1 MTDADEI
8 VEEIAWAYAKANKAD
23 IARRLTD
30 TANFPKEVNPV
41 SVFMAG
47 SPGAGKT
54 ETSIELLKKF
64 EQDRILRIDPDHLR
78 LEFAGYV
85 GVNSHLFQRA
95 VTVLVERIHDLA
107 LKNCQSFLLDGTLS
121 NFNVA
126 QKNVERSLSRG
137 RTVQVLYIYQEP
149 NLAWQFVK
157 AREAQEGRRIRPDDF
172 VNQYFAARDV
182 VQNLKVKFGKDIK
195 IDLILKNIDGSD
207 RKTFFNVDQINSHVP
222 EKYSLEDVNRLMLTE
237 I

>member
-1 MTDADEI
+1 MTDT
-8 VEEIAWAYAKANKAD
+8 EEKIEATAWAYAKANKAH
-23 IARRLTD
+23 IARRLTN
-30 TANFPKEVNPV
+30 TANFPKEENPV

-64 EQDRILRIDPDHLR
+64 EQDHILRIDPDHLR
-78 LEFAGYV
+78 LEFSGYV

-107 LKNCQSFLLDGTLS
+107 LKNSQSFLLDGTLS

-126 QKNVERSLSRG
+126 AKNVERSLSRG
-137 RTVQVLYIYQEP
+137 RVVQILYIYQEP
-149 NLAWQFVK
+149 SFAWQFVR
-157 AREAQEGRRIRPDDF
+157 AREAQEGRRIRSDDF
-172 VNQYFAARDV
+172 VSQYFAARNV

-195 IDLILKNIDGSD
+195 IDLILKNIDNSD
-207 RKTFFNVDQINSHVP
+207 RKTFFNVDQIDSYIP
-222 EKYSLEDVNRLMLTE
+222 EKYSLEDVKHLVLTE
-237 I
+237 S